1 MRFTL
6 FLILL
11 GCAVVQTVPSA
22 SAQIVIRSNSS
33 DTISNRVNAQANL
46 MKADGERTRSLAEAR
61 LLFAKSEIKLVEA
74 ASKKVDLKL
83 KVMQNYW
90 NMQEEYDVR
99 KWNKLAADI
108 ENRRKPMVEQRA
120 RVASLFDRA
129 FSDPANSRY
138 AVRNG
143 NLFNFLLDQ
152 INAQQNGF
160 LSGGDL
166 SPGISANLP
175 LLSDETLEALQV
187 QTPASGGAI
196 AISLTS
202 PLPDLF
208 KTWPFLF
215 RDSEFSVERDK
226 MTELAEQML
235 SRELTP
241 EQQFLISEKF
251 TSAFEA
257 ISSKFYHRYP
267 PNKRK
272 GLSLAEWRRI
282 NDAEAFLRRVNQ
294 TVMQAADT
302 DVNAIQRR
310 AYTEAY
316 PPEQRNI
323 ATLSKFMLQNGIE
336 FGKAK
341 PGTEFV
347 YEQIAPQFRELLALL
362 EISPDE
368 EWIAD
373 AIVNMDL
380 AKEVR
385 DEPAPKPPQDAA
397 NKDDANKADAKDE

>member
-1 MRFTL
+1 MRFMLL
-6 FLILL
+6 FCLTGFAWLL
-11 GCAVVQTVPSA
+11 ATPTA
-22 SAQIVIRSNSS
+22 TAQIVIRNSSS
-33 DTISNRVNAQANL
+33 DTISNRINAQANL
-46 MKADGERTRSLAEAR
+46 MKAEGERNRSLAEAR
-61 LLFAKSEIKLVEA
+61 LLFAESEIKLVEA

-108 ENRRKPMVEQRA
+108 ENRRKPMVEQRS

-175 LLSDETLEALQV
+175 LLDDQTLDAIQV
-187 QTPASGGAI
+187 QTPSSGGSI
-196 AISLTS
+196 AVSLTS
-202 PLPDLF
+202 PLPQLF
-208 KTWPFLF
+208 TTWPFLF
-215 RDSEFSVERDK
+215 RDPDFTAERDA

-235 SRELTP
+235 SRKLTP
-241 EQQFLISEKF
+241 ELQFAASEKF

-272 GLSLAEWRRI
+272 GLSLAQWRRI

-294 TVMQAADT
+294 TVMQAADA
-302 DVNAIQRR
+302 DVNAIQRT
-310 AYTEAY
+310 AYTDAY
-316 PPEQRNI
+316 PPEHRNI

-347 YEQIAPQFRELLALL
+347 YEQMIPQFRELLARL
-362 EISPDE
+362 EINPNE

-373 AIVNMDL
+373 AVVNMDL

-385 DEPAPKPPQDAA
+385 DEPAPVPPQATNDD
-397 NKDDANKADAKDE
+397 DDAFKGNGQDE